1 MLVLQLPPDIEARL
15 NELSRRTGRSK
26 SFYVRQAILAH
37 LDDLEDVY
45 LAERRL
51 EELRRDEGDSVPLA
65 ELTAR
70 YGVDN

>member
-15 NELSRRTGRSK
+15 IELSRRTGRSK
-26 SFYVRQAILAH
+26 SFYARQAIVAH

-51 EELRRDEGDSVPLA
+51 EELRRGEGDTVPLA

>member
-1 MLVLQLPPDIEARL
+1 MCIRD
-15 NELSRRTGRSK
+15 
-26 SFYVRQAILAH
+26 SFYARQAILAH

-45 LAERRL
+45 LAKRRL

>member
-15 NELSRRTGRSK
+15 IELSRRTGRSK
-26 SFYVRQAILAH
+26 SFYARQAILAH
-37 LDDLEDVY
+37 LDALEDVY
-45 LAERRL
+45 LAKRRF
-51 EELRRDEGDSVPLA
+51 EELRRDESDAVPLA

>member
-1 MLVLQLPPDIEARL
+1 MLVLQLPPDIETRL
-15 NELSRRTGRSK
+15 IELSRRTSRSK

-51 EELRRDEGDSVPLA
+51 EELRRDEGDTVPLA

-70 YGVDN
+70 YGVDD

>member
-1 MLVLQLPPDIEARL
+1 MLVLQLPPDIETRL
-15 NELSRRTGRSK
+15 IELSKRTGRSK

-51 EELRRDEGDSVPLA
+51 EELRRDEGDTVPLA

-70 YGVDN
+70 YSAED

>member
-15 NELSRRTGRSK
+15 IELSKRTGRSK

-45 LAERRL
+45 LAKRRL

>member
-1 MLVLQLPPDIEARL
+1 MLVLQLPPDIETRL
-15 NELSRRTGRSK
+15 IELSKRTGRSK

-45 LAERRL
+45 LGERRL
-51 EELRRDEGDSVPLA
+51 EELRRDEGDTVPLA

-70 YGVDN
+70 YGAED